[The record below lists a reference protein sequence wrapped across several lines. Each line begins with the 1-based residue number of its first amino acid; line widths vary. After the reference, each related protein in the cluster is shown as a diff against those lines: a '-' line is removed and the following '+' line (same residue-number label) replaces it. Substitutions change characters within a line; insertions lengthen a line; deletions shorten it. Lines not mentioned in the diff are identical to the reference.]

1 MECEE
6 GWNPFNLLQNKAS
19 QTGALD
25 LGYKAGVESIK
36 EAKPKVVFLMGAD
49 EGVIGPDDVSF
60 FKKFHFTPSNSNS
73 RSPRTASSYTSV
85 TRVIRAPPTP
95 TSFSPAPPTPRRT
108 ASTSIPRAVF
118 NSVRSFS

>member
-1 MECEE
+1 M
-6 GWNPFNLLQNKAS
+6 QNKAS

-60 FKKFHFTPSNSNS
+60 LKVLHVLTRTQDRRRRHHRVHWP
-73 RSPRTASSYTSV
+73 PR
-85 TRVIRAPPTP
+85 
-95 TSFSPAPPTPRRT
+95 
-108 ASTSIPRAVF
+108 
-118 NSVRSFS
+118 